1 MIGQDG
7 YLAGL
12 AYGKN
17 AGDKEFD
24 REAET
29 LRLRLKMAR
38 EKGEIEHPL
47 HIGMIETVN
56 ALVTEIADI
65 EAGRM
70 KPDQARLSA
79 KNNNEFLVERFQKE
93 ASEAMHRISSGKLE
107 LDFKESPEKRSPLKH
122 MASSH
127 NAKPVPAGKR
137 SKPR

>member
-12 AYGKN
+12 AYGKH

-38 EKGEIEHPL
+38 EKGDLEHPL

-70 KPDQARLSA
+70 RPDQARLSA

-93 ASEAMHRISSGKLE
+93 ASDAMRRISSGKLE
-107 LDFKESPEKRSPLKH
+107 LDFRDPPEKRSSVEH

-127 NAKPVPAGKR
+127 KAKPVAAGKK